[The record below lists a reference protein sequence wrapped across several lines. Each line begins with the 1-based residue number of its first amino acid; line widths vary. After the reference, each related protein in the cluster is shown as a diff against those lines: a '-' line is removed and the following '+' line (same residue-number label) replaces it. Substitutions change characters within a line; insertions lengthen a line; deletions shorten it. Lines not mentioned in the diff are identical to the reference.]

1 MKLII
6 VVLAA
11 MACLAQAG
19 VIKKPESVEKAKP
32 RATPFSNLKRYSV
45 SGVIELPYAEISE
58 PFRAW
63 YDSDQYASRIDYYD
77 GMVSTIQLA
86 PTTSTTY
93 GTGIKVAP
101 MTDEVQTNV
110 KTCFWI
116 NGTKDSPLTLQSVIP
131 DTTDFSVGTTFAI
144 FIESRKQTTT
154 KKTHSS

>member
-1 MKLII
+1 MRSLVLVLICCS
-6 VVLAA
+6 VLLTQSAV
-11 MACLAQAG
+11 L
-19 VIKKPESVEKAKP
+19 KKKEKNGKQ
-32 RATPFSNLKRYSV
+32 TPFSNLKRYSV
-45 SGVIELPYAEISE
+45 AGVIQLPYAEISE

-110 KTCFWI
+110 KTCFWM
-116 NGTKDSPLTLQSVIP
+116 NGTKDSPVTIQSVIP
-131 DTTDFSVGTTFAI
+131 DTTDFSVLLAI
-144 FIESRKQTTT
+144 
-154 KKTHSS
+154 